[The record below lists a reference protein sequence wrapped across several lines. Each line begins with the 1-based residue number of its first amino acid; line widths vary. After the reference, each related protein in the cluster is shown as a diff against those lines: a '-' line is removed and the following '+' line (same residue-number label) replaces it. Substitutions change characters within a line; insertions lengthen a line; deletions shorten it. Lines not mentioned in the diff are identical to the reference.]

1 MIVRESML
9 RKHTSF
15 KQYMSHVA
23 HMFSQIGKLYSTGL
37 GLVQDRSISIAY
49 ALEILQSCTKPS
61 TYLSTAA
68 E

>member
-1 MIVRESML
+1 
-9 RKHTSF
+9 
-15 KQYMSHVA
+15 MSHVA

-61 TYLSTAA
+61 TYLSPAA